1 MKPAD
6 ATAALRRELAAA
18 ERNVGKY
25 IARPGRDY
33 ASFGYALDG
42 AIADKREFA
51 VAWRKWVLEEAAG
64 RPIESRTLTVRN
76 IYVENGERSERTYR
90 VFSSRGRDFAAV
102 YAIGGSN
109 CPGRLVSTPTG
120 DVMDELRREGWR
132 D

>member
-1 MKPAD
+1 MKQPD

-25 IARPGRDY
+25 VSRPGCDY
-33 ASFGYALDG
+33 SRFGYNLDA
-42 AIADKREFA
+42 AIADKRSFA
-51 VAWRKWVLEEAAG
+51 VSWRMWILEEAAG
-64 RPIESRTLTVRN
+64 RPIQSRSVTVHNYDIESGDRV
-76 IYVENGERSERTYR
+76 ERTYR

-109 CPGRLVSTPTG
+109 CVGRLVSTPTG
-120 DVMDELRREGWR
+120 NVMDELRRDGWR